1 MTDSFQLTLDDKA
14 QRWLAEHPSADAMVI
29 AYTDTRC

>member
-1 MTDSFQLTLDDKA
+1 VEFHITLDEKA
-14 QRWLAEHPSADAMVI
+14 ERWLAEHPSAGAMVI

>member
-1 MTDSFQLTLDDKA
+1 MEFRVALDDKA
-14 QRWLAEHPSADAMVI
+14 ERWLTQHPSADAMVI